1 MFNIYLPSE
10 TAPESDEQ
18 AVYGKIEIEDFAET
32 FVTSLVTW
40 SREDYESQW
49 YRACQRLV
57 EGATESALVASYVDP
72 SMSEFFMWWPL
83 YREGEIVHVR
93 NELVPYSQ
101 LTKPFTPNEPWAL
114 LKKREIMTDEGLE
127 ISEWN
132 TTVEHIQQFL
142 VGLEK
147 SRS

>member
-1 MFNIYLPSE
+1 
-10 TAPESDEQ
+10 
-18 AVYGKIEIEDFAET
+18 
-32 FVTSLVTW
+32 VTSLVTW
-40 SREDYESQW
+40 SRKDYESQW
-49 YRACQRLV
+49 YGACQRLV

-83 YREGEIVHVR
+83 YRKGEIVHVR

-101 LTKPFTPNEPWAL
+101 LTKPFNPNEPWAF
-114 LKKREIMTDEGLE
+114 LKKRKIMTDEGLE

-132 TTVEHIQQFL
+132 TTVEHIQRFL
-142 VGLEK
+142 VRLGR

>member
-1 MFNIYLPSE
+1 MFNIYLTNE

-18 AVYGKIEIEDFAET
+18 AVYGRIEVEDFVET

-40 SREDYESQW
+40 SRKDYELQW

-57 EGATESALVASYVDP
+57 EGATESGLVASYLDP
-72 SMSEFFMWWPL
+72 SMSEFCMWWPL

-101 LTKPFTPNEPWAL
+101 LTKPFTPNEPWAF
-114 LKKREIMTDEGLE
+114 LKKRKIITDEGLE

-132 TTVEHIQQFL
+132 TSVEHIQEFVMRL
-142 VGLEK
+142 GKTLF
-147 SRS
+147 